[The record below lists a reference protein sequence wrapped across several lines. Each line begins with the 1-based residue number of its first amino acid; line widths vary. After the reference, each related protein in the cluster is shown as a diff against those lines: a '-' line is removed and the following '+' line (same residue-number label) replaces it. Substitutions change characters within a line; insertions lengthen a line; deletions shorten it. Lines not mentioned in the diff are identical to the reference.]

1 MRLRWGDPH
10 SLNLKPG
17 AAMDRQTTIYLVTFA
32 VVALFMGVRIWRSS
46 RAQKLKIERM
56 WIRPTIIL
64 VILGLSIASQP
75 PTLDPVTIAVLAVVI
90 VIGFGLG
97 LLRGRMVKVSIHPE
111 THELTSKQSP
121 WGTLIFLA
129 VMVVR
134 TGSRF
139 VLRGEHQLAGVPVT
153 DIIDGLS
160 LMYAGSVVG
169 LQVDIWM
176 RARKL
181 LADAVAAKAAG
192 KAVPA
197 EIIQD
202 HEGEKAHG

>member
-1 MRLRWGDPH
+1 
-10 SLNLKPG
+10 
-17 AAMDRQTTIYLVTFA
+17 MDRQTTTYLIAFGVI
-32 VVALFMGVRIWRSS
+32 ALFMGFRIWRSS

-56 WIRPTIIL
+56 WVRPTILL

-75 PTLDPVTIAVLAVVI
+75 PTLDPVTIAVLAVVT

-97 LLRGRMVKVSIHPE
+97 LLRGRMVKVSINPQ
-111 THELTSKQSP
+111 THDLTSQQSP
-121 WGTLIFLA
+121 WGTMIFLA

-139 VLRGEHQLAGVPVT
+139 VLRGEHEIAGVPVT

-160 LMYAGSVVG
+160 VLYAGSVVG
-169 LQVDIWM
+169 LQVDIWI

-192 KAVPA
+192 QSVPT
-197 EIIQD
+197 EVTQD
-202 HEGEKAHG
+202 HAGEKAHG